1 MRTVKTQD
9 LTPGMI
15 TAEPVL
21 SKHGQLI
28 VSADT
33 ELTNQMIAHLS
44 YYNIPSASIVD
55 GTIPS
60 AAIASMQKT
69 EQVTLSYSQKIRSS
83 RSFQRFKSDYVKK
96 IRFLKSSLNDLI
108 DRTDPIDQAPNC
120 FPNPLA
126 CLANSQLRSL
136 FLTIYIICVRLMT
149 LPMPTV

>member
-28 VSADT
+28 VAADT

-44 YYNIPSASIVD
+44 YYNIPSASILD
-55 GTIPS
+55 GTIPP

-108 DRTDPIDQAPNC
+108 DRTDPIDQAELL
-120 FPNPLA
+120 PNPLA

>member
-28 VSADT
+28 VAADT

-44 YYNIPSASIVD
+44 YYNIPSASILD
-55 GTIPS
+55 GTIPP

-96 IRFLKSSLNDLI
+96 IRWPVWQTVNYDLY
-108 DRTDPIDQAPNC
+108 
-120 FPNPLA
+120 F
-126 CLANSQLRSL
+126 
-136 FLTIYIICVRLMT
+136 
-149 LPMPTV
+149 

>member
-28 VSADT
+28 VAADT

-60 AAIASMQKT
+60 AAIASMQKDGT
-69 EQVTLSYSQKIRSS
+69 GNPVLFTKRSALPVLSSG
-83 RSFQRFKSDYVKK
+83 
-96 IRFLKSSLNDLI
+96 LKAI
-108 DRTDPIDQAPNC
+108 
-120 FPNPLA
+120 
-126 CLANSQLRSL
+126 
-136 FLTIYIICVRLMT
+136 M
-149 LPMPTV
+149 

>member
-28 VSADT
+28 VAADT

-96 IRFLKSSLNDLI
+96 IRFLN
-108 DRTDPIDQAPNC
+108 RP
-120 FPNPLA
+120 
-126 CLANSQLRSL
+126 
-136 FLTIYIICVRLMT
+136 
-149 LPMPTV
+149 

>member
-28 VSADT
+28 VAADT

-44 YYNIPSASIVD
+44 YYNIPSASILD
-55 GTIPS
+55 GTIPP

-69 EQVTLSYSQKIRSS
+69 EQVTRLIHKRSALPVLSSG
-83 RSFQRFKSDYVKK
+83 
-96 IRFLKSSLNDLI
+96 LKAI
-108 DRTDPIDQAPNC
+108 
-120 FPNPLA
+120 
-126 CLANSQLRSL
+126 
-136 FLTIYIICVRLMT
+136 M
-149 LPMPTV
+149 

>member
-28 VSADT
+28 VAADT

-44 YYNIPSASIVD
+44 YYNIPSASILD
-55 GTIPS
+55 GTIPP

-69 EQVTLSYSQKIRSS
+69 EQVTLSYSQKIRS
-83 RSFQRFKSDYVKK
+83 FQRFKSDYVKK
-96 IRFLKSSLNDLI
+96 SVFLN
-108 DRTDPIDQAPNC
+108 RP
-120 FPNPLA
+120 
-126 CLANSQLRSL
+126 
-136 FLTIYIICVRLMT
+136 
-149 LPMPTV
+149 

>member
-28 VSADT
+28 VAADT

-44 YYNIPSASIVD
+44 YYNIPSASILD
-55 GTIPS
+55 GTIPP

-83 RSFQRFKSDYVKK
+83 RSFFLCRASWISTRRISNRLFTSAHTRKMYILMYSQNINRK
-96 IRFLKSSLNDLI
+96 IVVRLPYKE
-108 DRTDPIDQAPNC
+108 
-120 FPNPLA
+120 NPLK
-126 CLANSQLRSL
+126 
-136 FLTIYIICVRLMT
+136 
-149 LPMPTV
+149 

>member
-28 VSADT
+28 VAADT

-55 GTIPS
+55 GTIPY
-60 AAIASMQKT
+60 AAMRIYAKDGT
-69 EQVTLSYSQKIRSS
+69 GNPVLFTK
-83 RSFQRFKSDYVKK
+83 
-96 IRFLKSSLNDLI
+96 
-108 DRTDPIDQAPNC
+108 DPL
-120 FPNPLA
+120 FPFFPA
-126 CLANSQLRSL
+126 
-136 FLTIYIICVRLMT
+136 V
-149 LPMPTV
+149 

>member
-28 VSADT
+28 VAADT

-55 GTIPS
+55 GTITVCRYRIYAKDGTGNPVLFT
-60 AAIASMQKT
+60 K
-69 EQVTLSYSQKIRSS
+69 
-83 RSFQRFKSDYVKK
+83 
-96 IRFLKSSLNDLI
+96 
-108 DRTDPIDQAPNC
+108 DPL
-120 FPNPLA
+120 FPFFPA
-126 CLANSQLRSL
+126 
-136 FLTIYIICVRLMT
+136 V
-149 LPMPTV
+149 